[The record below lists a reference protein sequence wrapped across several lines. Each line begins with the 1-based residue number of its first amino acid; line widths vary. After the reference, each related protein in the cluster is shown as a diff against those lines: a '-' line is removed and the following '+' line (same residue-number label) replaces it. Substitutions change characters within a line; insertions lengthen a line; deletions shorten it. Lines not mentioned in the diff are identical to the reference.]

1 MHDAT
6 MIRFCPN
13 CSTERSLLEMFCEG
27 TVNDKRCDWSLA
39 EVPIRP
45 TGWRPATVIPAQPP
59 TPSGQRFSCVHGHS
73 MEEGDLICPQ
83 CGADVAPVD
92 RLNGLPGVSPISP
105 PGSPRDELPSAEIP
119 SDHPPPT
126 GASGTAGEGADH
138 ETIIEG
144 WRVLRQMSS
153 TIGLR
158 DRYQVEEL
166 DGERR
171 GVLTLYHQG
180 AEPDPSIYDALKRI
194 PKAHVPDIFATGRW
208 NERAYEVAEEMTG
221 GTLADLGIVLTE
233 VSSIRQ
239 IVYELG
245 RALDALAEVGLRHRD
260 LRPGTL
266 LVRHRDP
273 LDLVIGGFGSARLS
287 EFDLDIVSPLEIT
300 RYTAPEAVAGGV
312 AAASDWWSLGMI
324 LLEQI
329 TQGRCF
335 EGINQHA
342 FLIHVLANGVPIP
355 DDLNPSNTML
365 LRGLLARDRVKRWR
379 WPQVQAWLD
388 GKPIDVPEPTQE
400 IEFAHTGPAIT
411 LGGQRYHT
419 PHAYA
424 LAGAEASNWDEARE
438 QLIRGAVVSWA
449 QEAGVDPSVLAGLR
463 RVARQDTL
471 EEDFRLL
478 AALKVLNPEIPPI
491 HRGDIVT
498 PRWLLAHPI
507 EAYDLITGGLPDLL
521 EELSTESW
529 LSQLKARAHAV
540 RTRARNLA
548 IDLDEDTARIHLL
561 STSRAK
567 LAAEWE
573 ERRRLLP
580 DTEHHG
586 LLGLMERRTL
596 SEEDLI
602 VLLSAQIGQFRSC
615 DAIVQEARLLAQA
628 NGVHQFSERTAQE
641 LVRWTRS
648 EIMQAVAERT
658 EGFAR
663 CASPVVNGWADEFRL
678 EKRIPVA
685 MALVLLSI
693 PQAQWQALQK
703 QEYVTQILDF
713 FEKRIV
719 TTVMRGPLV
728 RMTIGKTTARV
739 DLTELHTGRMDAAAL
754 LDLLLQR
761 SDRAIAL
768 DPAAF
773 DRPESSVEARLQS
786 LERHTQLHKR
796 DTGIDGLYL
805 GFPFL
810 LTRDAKAGSTTRI
823 APVLLWPARVHH
835 ELGSRGSVSVAFDSE
850 REEVRL
856 NPALEGL
863 LGPEA
868 TVRWRKA
875 VDELLGR
882 SALRA
887 ADVIDA
893 MGNLA
898 TPRSRSL
905 VALPGSKMQVPA
917 RSLEVECA
925 AVLFHVTFI
934 GQAIGEDIRQL
945 KSLPPGGTGLETAL
959 RLNAKTFSSD
969 QTRSTPCEA
978 DRFFTVHSDPSQ
990 EEAVLRARVA
1000 PGLVVEGP
1008 PGTGKSQTI
1017 VNMVGDAIG
1026 RGQSLLIVCQKHAAL
1041 EVVHKRLVA
1050 EGLGNRVVMIND
1062 VNKDRNPVIKAVR
1075 EQVEE
1080 LARRKTDS
1088 AGPIRRRRQ
1097 ELGARIESL
1106 EGALDNHHLALH
1118 RIDERIGVSYRGLLG
1133 ELIRLE
1139 TPKPPLDVPALRPKL
1154 ERMNT
1159 GELAAIEE
1167 EVAPIIR
1174 YWLPARIEGSAL
1186 AQLKPFAADPAT
1198 LADFGEAFQAF
1209 SAAEAIRS
1217 EVLIARQAAFE
1228 VDDPA
1233 PHRQWLAAYGRQ
1245 FLDLADA
1252 DRLALARWLKLFRGP
1267 KETPPAGLEIMDSLR
1282 RVRDALAAC
1291 SNGSYDARL
1300 SPVLCRTPTDR
1311 LVQLRDLATE
1321 ATIAPS
1327 ILARLNPMRHLRKRR
1342 LGTFLTGVGDAA
1354 TPDRIAVL
1362 LAAVTLEL
1370 QWRPLRA
1377 SLREL
1382 HALLQLPEVAA
1393 NSTLDLA
1400 PTVAA
1405 TLHSL
1410 QRVATLA
1417 AHLAMAPWSDK
1428 LDRAA
1433 QLGSRDEFLRLY
1445 AEYDSAFA
1453 RCEVRTA
1460 SKGAL
1465 QRLESWMHPDWL
1477 ATCAHAIAR
1486 NEPAADLVLPI
1497 QSAMSTLA
1505 AYQYFRGRAAR
1516 LSAEALAILQ
1526 ILRTKETQLHA
1537 VSTSELEDEIRRLIN
1552 REARLGWKRS
1562 IEQFTPDLVIE
1573 REELEAKVSNLAA
1586 LDEQMRDL
1594 NRQLL
1599 REDYDLGAVRPLKE
1613 WEDITRLTGQRA
1625 RRLREFIDLGSS
1637 LGLMTL
1643 RPIWLMNPDVASRVL
1658 PLKAALFDTI
1668 VYDEASQMP
1677 VEYALPSL
1685 YRARVTVVSG
1695 DEKQMPPT
1703 AFFASKVE
1711 SDEAQSFDGEIPDED
1726 ATEEERETFDETWN
1740 RREIKDCPDLLQLA
1754 RTSLPNSRLQ
1764 IHYRSAYRELIN
1776 YSNAAFY
1783 GNDLSVPVRHS
1794 ERTVS
1799 SAQPIEVVRV
1809 DGVYQDQTNPAE
1821 ASRVVDILAD
1831 IWKQPYAD
1839 RPSVGVVTF
1848 NRKQADLIEEALE
1861 ARAEAD
1867 TDFREAYRLESQ
1879 RNEDGEDMAVFV
1891 KNVENVQGDERDV
1904 IVFSSTFGRNQQ
1916 GTFRRFFG
1924 VLGQKGG
1931 ERRLNVA
1938 VTRSRRKIYM
1948 VTSMPIND
1956 ISDVLTTRRKLAT
1969 PRDYLQGYMEYARTV
1984 SAGDFAGARALL
1996 SRWAEPRS
2004 ETIKAGRHID
2014 DGFSLAVGEYLQ
2026 SLGRTFAAT
2035 TADDAFGLDFAIE
2048 HPLTG
2053 LFAIGIECDAPRHDL
2068 LRQARAREV
2077 WRPAVLRR
2085 AVPVIHRVSSQGWY
2099 HDGATERRRLQ
2110 EAIDKAMELG
2120 ASR

>member
-1 MHDAT
+1 

-13 CSTERSLLEMFCEG
+13 CATERPLFEMFCEG
-27 TVNDKRCDWSLA
+27 SVDGRRCDWSLA

-45 TGWRPATVIPAQPP
+45 AGWRPAVVVPVQPP
-59 TPSGQRFSCVHGHS
+59 APDEPPLTCTNGHA
-73 MEEGDLICPQ
+73 MDAGDLICAQ
-83 CGADVAPVD
+83 CGADAAAIDGPAPQSD
-92 RLNGLPGVSPISP
+92 TTTGTPASWADDAPATTAP
-105 PGSPRDELPSAEIP
+105 DAAAAPS
-119 SDHPPPT
+119 
-126 GASGTAGEGADH
+126 GQ

-153 TIGLR
+153 TVGLR
-158 DRYQVEEL
+158 DRYLVEEA

-180 AEPDPSIYDALKRI
+180 AEPDPSVYDALKRVS
-194 PKAHVPDIFATGRW
+194 KAHVLDIFATGRW
-208 NERAYEVAEEMTG
+208 NERAYEVAEALTG
-221 GTLADLGIVLTE
+221 GTLADLGIVATGP
-233 VSSIRQ
+233 SAIRQ

-273 LDLVIGGFGSARLS
+273 LDLVIGGYGSARLS

-312 AAASDWWSLGMI
+312 AAASDWWSLGMV
-324 LLEQI
+324 LLEQV

-335 EGINQHA
+335 EGIHHQA
-342 FLIHVLANGVPIP
+342 FLIHVLANGAPIP
-355 DDLNPSNTML
+355 DDLDPATTML
-365 LRGLLARDRVKRWR
+365 LRGLLTRDRLKRWG

-388 GKPIDVPEPTQE
+388 GKPIDLPAPTQE
-400 IEFAHTGPAIT
+400 AERHHAGPAIA
-411 LGGQRYHT
+411 LGGARYHA
-419 PHAYA
+419 PRAYA
-424 LAGAEASNWDEARE
+424 LAAAEAGNWEEARE
-438 QLIRGAVVSWA
+438 QLLRSVVVSWA
-449 QEAGVDPSVLAGLR
+449 QDAGADASVLAGLR
-463 RVARQDTL
+463 RVARHETL

-478 AALKVLNPEIPPI
+478 AALKILNPEIPPI

-498 PRWLLAHPI
+498 PRWLLAHPL
-507 EAYDLITGGLPDLL
+507 EAYALITGELPDLL
-521 EELSTESW
+521 DELGTESW

-540 RTRARNLA
+540 RTRARHLA
-548 IDLDEDTARIHLL
+548 IELDEDSARIHLL

-573 ERRRLLP
+573 ARRRLLP

-596 SEEDLI
+596 GEEDLI
-602 VLLSAQIGQFRSC
+602 VLLSASIGQFRSC
-615 DAIVQEARLLAQA
+615 DALVEEARLLALA
-628 NGVHQFSERTAQE
+628 NGVHQFSERAAQE
-641 LVRWTRS
+641 LVRWPRN

-663 CASPVVNGWADEFRL
+663 CANPAVNGWADDFRL
-678 EKRIPVA
+678 ERRIPIA
-685 MALVLLSI
+685 RALVLLSI

-703 QEYVTQILDF
+703 QAYVTQILDF
-713 FEKRIV
+713 FEKKIV
-719 TTVMRGPLV
+719 STVMRGPLV
-728 RMTIGKTTARV
+728 RMTIGKTTTRV
-739 DLTELHTGRMDAAAL
+739 DLAELRTPRMDPAAL
-754 LDLLLQR
+754 LDHLLQR
-761 SDRAIAL
+761 NDRAIAL

-773 DRPESSVEARLQS
+773 DAPESSVRARLQS

-810 LTRDAKAGSTTRI
+810 LTRDAKAGATTRI

-835 ELGSRGSVSVAFDSE
+835 ELGSRGRVNIAFDSE

-863 LGPEA
+863 VGPESI
-868 TVRWRKA
+868 VRWRKA

-893 MGNLA
+893 LGNLA
-898 TPRSRSL
+898 TPRNRSL
-905 VALPGSKMQVPA
+905 MALPNPKVQVPV
-917 RSLEVECA
+917 RSMELECA

-945 KSLPPGGTGLETAL
+945 KSIPSAGTGLETAL
-959 RLNAKTFSSD
+959 RLNTE
-969 QTRSTPCEA
+969 TPPSNAALPTPREA

-990 EEAVLRARVA
+990 EEAVLRARAA

-1026 RGQSLLIVCQKHAAL
+1026 RRQSLLIVCQKHAAL

-1075 EQVEE
+1075 EQVEA
-1080 LARRKTDS
+1080 LLRRKTDP
-1088 AGPIRRRRQ
+1088 AAPIRRSRQ
-1097 ELGARIESL
+1097 ETGARIEAL
-1106 EGALDNHHLALH
+1106 EGALDRHHLALH
-1118 RIDERIGVSYRGLLG
+1118 HIDERIGVSYRTLLG

-1139 TPKPPLDVPALRPKL
+1139 SPKPPLDVPALRSRL
-1154 ERMNT
+1154 ERLNS
-1159 GELAAIEE
+1159 GELATLEE
-1167 EVAPIIR
+1167 EIAPIVR
-1174 YWLPARIEGSAL
+1174 HWLPARIEGSAL
-1186 AQLKPFAADPAT
+1186 AQLQPFAADPAT
-1198 LADFGEAFQAF
+1198 LADFGDAFQAF
-1209 SAAEAIRS
+1209 AQAEATRS
-1217 EVLIARQAAFE
+1217 DELVARQAGFE

-1233 PHRQWLAAYGRQ
+1233 PHRQWLATHGRQ
-1245 FLDLADA
+1245 FLDLADD
-1252 DRLALARWLKLFRGP
+1252 DRARLARWLRLFRA
-1267 KETPPAGLEIMDSLR
+1267 PPAPPPAQEIMDALG
-1282 RVRDALAAC
+1282 RVRDTLAAC
-1291 SNGSYDARL
+1291 SIEHHDLRL
-1300 SPVLCRTPTDR
+1300 SPVLCRMPTDA
-1311 LVQLRDLATE
+1311 LEQLRNRAAE
-1321 ATIAPS
+1321 AMPTAS
-1327 ILARLNPMRHLRKRR
+1327 ILARLNPMRYLRKRR
-1342 LGTFLTGVGDAA
+1342 LQAFLVVAGDIASPA
-1354 TPDRIAVL
+1354 RIDAL
-1362 LAAVTLEL
+1362 LAATQLEL
-1370 QWRPLRA
+1370 QLRPLRT
-1377 SLREL
+1377 SLQNL
-1382 HALLQLPEVAA
+1382 HVQLQLPEVGQDAV
-1393 NSTLDLA
+1393 LDLA
-1400 PTVAA
+1400 PTVAG
-1405 TLHSL
+1405 TLHAL
-1410 QRVATLA
+1410 QRIALLASHLA
-1417 AHLAMAPWSDK
+1417 AAPWPDALDK
-1428 LDRAA
+1428 TAL
-1433 QLGSRDEFLRLY
+1433 LGSREAFLRLY

-1453 RCEVRTA
+1453 RCEMRA
-1460 SKGAL
+1460 SSQAAL
-1465 QRLESWMHPDWL
+1465 QRLDSWMQPDWL
-1477 ATCAHAIAR
+1477 AACAQAIAR
-1486 NEPAADLVLPI
+1486 NETAAGLVRPI
-1497 QSAMSTLA
+1497 QAALPTLA
-1505 AYQYFRGRAAR
+1505 AYQHFRGRAAR
-1516 LSAEALAILQ
+1516 LSEEALAILG
-1526 ILRTKETQLHA
+1526 ILRTKEAQLA
-1537 VSTSELEDEIRRLIN
+1537 ALPAPELEGEVRRLVN
-1552 REARLGWKRS
+1552 REARLGWKRA
-1562 IEQFTPDLVIE
+1562 IEQATPELVIE
-1573 REELEAKVSNLAA
+1573 REELEAKVSHLAA
-1586 LDEQMRDL
+1586 LDEQMRTL

-1599 REDYDLGAVRPLKE
+1599 REDYDLAAIRPLKE

-1625 RRLREFIDLGSS
+1625 RRLREFIESGAG
-1637 LGLMTL
+1637 LGLMAL
-1643 RPIWLMNPDVASRVL
+1643 RPVWLMNPDVASRVL

-1668 VYDEASQMP
+1668 IYDEASQMP

-1711 SDEAQSFDGEIPDED
+1711 SDEAQAFDGEGPDED

-1794 ERTVS
+1794 DKTIASVR
-1799 SAQPIEVVRV
+1799 PIEMVRV

-1821 ASRVVDILAD
+1821 AERVVDILAEL
-1831 IWKQPYAD
+1831 WKQPYAD
-1839 RPSVGVVTF
+1839 RPSVGIVTF
-1848 NRKQADLIEEALE
+1848 NRRQADLIEEALE
-1861 ARAEAD
+1861 ARAEIDA
-1867 TDFREAYRLESQ
+1867 DFRAAYRLESQ

-1956 ISDVLTTRRKLAT
+1956 ISDALATRRKLAT
-1969 PRDYLQGYMEYARTV
+1969 PRDFLQGYMAYAR
-1984 SAGDFAGARALL
+1984 SISCGDFASARALL
-1996 SRWAEPRS
+1996 SHWAAPRPES
-2004 ETIKAGRHID
+2004 AQAGRHAE
-2014 DGFSLAVGEYLQ
+2014 DGFSLAVGEYLKA
-2026 SLGRTFAAT
+2026 LGRTVAAA

-2048 HPLTG
+2048 HPSTG
-2053 LFAIGIECDAPRHDL
+2053 LFAIGIECDSPRHDL

-2099 HDGATERRRLQ
+2099 HDGAAERRRLQ
-2110 EAIDKAMELG
+2110 EAIDKAMALG
-2120 ASR
+2120 ASQ